1 MVVSFMNIAMN
12 FVMTRWLGV
21 YGVVVTSIVT
31 YLVLLLYRFFDMARY
46 VKLKL
51 QAATVVP
58 IVIGVAGML
67 PFYLDTTVVQD
78 VVFLV
83 IAIALVYM
91 VLPRYYRNMLL
102 SKFHIGESASR

>member
-1 MVVSFMNIAMN
+1 M
-12 FVMTRWLGV
+12 
-21 YGVVVTSIVT
+21 
-31 YLVLLLYRFFDMARY
+31 
-46 VKLKL
+46 
-51 QAATVVP
+51 P

-67 PFYLDTTVVQD
+67 PLNIDNTVVQD

-83 IAIALVYM
+83 IAIAFVYM